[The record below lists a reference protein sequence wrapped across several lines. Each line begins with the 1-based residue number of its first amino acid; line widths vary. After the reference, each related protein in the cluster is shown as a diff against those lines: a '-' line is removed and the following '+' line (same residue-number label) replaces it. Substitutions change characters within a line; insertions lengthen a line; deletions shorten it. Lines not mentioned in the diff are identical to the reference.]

1 MTLSVLTVT
10 AVPAPAA
17 GLPLRHDDVLSMA
30 LLLKVLLVTGL
41 LLLCAYL
48 VLRFYARRQGG
59 VLAAPAEPPPLQC
72 HSALRLSTRT
82 RVYLVQ
88 VGATRVLVTE
98 SGNGSQSLV
107 LPDATLPS
115 APTSPLASA
124 TTPASASASGPTPAS
139 GKEPS

>member
-1 MTLSVLTVT
+1 MLPVLAVT
-10 AVPAPAA
+10 AAPVPAA

-30 LLLKVLLVTGL
+30 LMLKVLLVTGL
-41 LLLCAYL
+41 LLLAAYL

-59 VLAAPAEPPPLQC
+59 ILAAPAERPSLQC

-98 SGNGSQSLV
+98 SGGASQSLV
-107 LPDATLPS
+107 LPDVAS
-115 APTSPLASA
+115 APAPTLVS
-124 TTPASASASGPTPAS
+124 TPAS